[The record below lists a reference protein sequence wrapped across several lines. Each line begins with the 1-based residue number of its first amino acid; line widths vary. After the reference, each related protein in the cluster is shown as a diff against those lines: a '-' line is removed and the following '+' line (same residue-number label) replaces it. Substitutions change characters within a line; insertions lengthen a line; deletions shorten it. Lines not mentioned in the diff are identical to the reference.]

1 MEESFIYYIES
12 SIKENWDRPALTDYH
27 GINCNYKDVARKI
40 EKLHILFEHAGI
52 KKETKSHYVGEIPQ
66 IGELH
71 SSPL

>member
-40 EKLHILFEHAGI
+40 EKLHILFEHAGWKRQI
-52 KKETKSHYVGEIPQ
+52 ATEI
-66 IGELH
+66 GNGVELL
-71 SSPL
+71 PGCVEC